1 VRTPS
6 GTECGFYYEDL
17 HRGAE
22 RRECR
27 AVTGPGSL
35 AWRVSDCGR
44 CSVPEILRRAGS
56 PDLGVRITI
65 RSLPFGLSRTV
76 HIECWCDRHVLDIA
90 EPLAGCPAC
99 RAEGEEVLRAALE
112 SDVAAPDHR
121 GGTPSSTTSDD

>member
-1 VRTPS
+1 
-6 GTECGFYYEDL
+6 
-17 HRGAE
+17 
-22 RRECR
+22 
-27 AVTGPGSL
+27 
-35 AWRVSDCGR
+35 
-44 CSVPEILRRAGS
+44 VPEILRRAGS